1 MEVVHIVLDV
11 SVILKAAGLRDP
23 YLFQTGDDHVV
34 MLIVVFQIKDFCTFQ
49 KLSRNMA
56 VHLNND

>member
-23 YLFQTGDDHVV
+23 YLFQTGDDDVI
-34 MLIVVFQIKDFCTFQ
+34 MLIVVF
-49 KLSRNMA
+49 
-56 VHLNND
+56 